1 MELTNEL
8 TVIISMFAMVI
19 SMFAILAGFI
29 VAVWRGQATLIQR
42 IDERLQAHREETRAN
57 RKEDREEAR
66 ANRKEDRE
74 ELRAFRAEV
83 RANRKEDR
91 EEARANREEDREDF
105 REFRTETRNSFNLT
119 NQNIEKIAEQVGSHA
134 ERVATVEGY
143 ISAVSDR

>member
-42 IDERLQAHREETRAN
+42 IDERLQAHRDETRAN

-66 ANRKEDRE
+66 ANREADRE
-74 ELRAFRAEV
+74 ELRAHRM
-83 RANRKEDR
+83 EDR
-91 EEARANREEDREDF
+91 EEARANRKEDREDF

>member
-1 MELTNEL
+1 MP
-8 TVIISMFAMVI
+8 SW
-19 SMFAILAGFI
+19 AGFI

-42 IDERLQAHREETRAN
+42 IDERLQAPPRRNTRQHARKTAKKHAPNRE
-57 RKEDREEAR
+57 
-66 ANRKEDRE
+66 EDRE
-74 ELRAFRAEV
+74 ELRTFRTEV

-119 NQNIEKIAEQVGSHA
+119 NQNIEKIAEQIGSHA

>member
-19 SMFAILAGFI
+19 SMFAILTGFI

-42 IDERLQAHREETRAN
+42 IDERLQA
-57 RKEDREEAR
+57 
-66 ANRKEDRE
+66 DRE
-74 ELRAFRAEV
+74 ELRAH
-83 RANRKEDR
+83 RKEDR
-91 EEARANREEDREDF
+91 EEARANREADREELRAHRMEDREEARANRKEDREDF

>member
-19 SMFAILAGFI
+19 SMFAILTGFI

-42 IDERLQAHREETRAN
+42 IDA
-57 RKEDREEAR
+57 
-66 ANRKEDRE
+66 
-74 ELRAFRAEV
+74 
-83 RANRKEDR
+83 
-91 EEARANREEDREDF
+91 
-105 REFRTETRNSFNLT
+105 ETRNSFNLT